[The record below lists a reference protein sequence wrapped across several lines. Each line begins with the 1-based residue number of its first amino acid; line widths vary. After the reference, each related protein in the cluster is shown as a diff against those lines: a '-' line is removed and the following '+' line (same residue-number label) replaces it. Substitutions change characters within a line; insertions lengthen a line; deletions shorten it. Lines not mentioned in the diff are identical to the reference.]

1 MAQFS
6 CSNFLISSA
15 YIFLLKRNFFVCL
28 WSSWLDHKCHVFLP
42 FASKNYQSSGC
53 LMSDDLVLVVDRSAT
68 ISTVFMNVKL
78 ILFPDLTMFC
88 SSRTPTATNLD
99 KLSRTNRRI
108 TSSSWD
114 INIKTIQFYD
124 SKGNSTPVTEKI
136 WPSP

>member
-78 ILFPDLTMFC
+78 ILFPDLTRYVFLSVHLGRPRQPIWTNC
-88 SSRTPTATNLD
+88 QGQIAGLQAHRGISISRQY
-99 KLSRTNRRI
+99 SF
-108 TSSSWD
+108 
-114 INIKTIQFYD
+114 TIQ
-124 SKGNSTPVTEKI
+124 KETQHL
-136 WPSP
+136 